1 MQLDELYLRL
11 PPGKEG
17 EVLGR
22 GHTLLEHCLLLS
34 GRHTIVDRTCPRP
47 FRGAKNKQTKQTSAQ
62 PKKWYRAN
70 KTKISGAEERG
81 MGPLASTERSLMD
94 TGG

>member
-1 MQLDELYLRL
+1 MIPTTSAGDIQ
-11 PPGKEG
+11 
-17 EVLGR
+17 VA
-22 GHTLLEHCLLLS
+22 C
-34 GRHTIVDRTCPRP
+34 I
-47 FRGAKNKQTKQTSAQ
+47 TKQMSAQ

-81 MGPLASTERSLMD
+81 MGPLASKERSLMD